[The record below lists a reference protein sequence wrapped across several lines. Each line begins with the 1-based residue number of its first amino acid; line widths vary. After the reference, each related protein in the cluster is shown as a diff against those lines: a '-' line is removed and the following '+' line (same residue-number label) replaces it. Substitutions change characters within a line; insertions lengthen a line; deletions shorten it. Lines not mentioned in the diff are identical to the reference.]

1 MPKLYELTGAYAEA
15 MMNLEE
21 ATTQEQY
28 DAAIAELTAIESDIV
43 TKAEN
48 YARIIRNKT
57 VESDG
62 YAAEIKRL
70 QGLKKAADNAIE
82 SLKNNIHFALETA
95 GATELTTGIG
105 KWKIAKNP
113 PSVEVTDESSIP
125 EEYLIPQPAKV
136 DKHKI
141 LDDFKNLG
149 LDIPGIEIVQK
160 EGVRFR

>member
-1 MPKLYELTGAYAEA
+1 MPRLYELTGAYAEV
-15 MMNLEE
+15 MMQLED

-28 DAAIAELTAIESDIV
+28 DAALAALTSIESDIV

-70 QGLKKAADNAIE
+70 QACKKAADNAIE

-95 GATELTTGIG
+95 GASELTTGIG

-113 PSVEVTDESSIP
+113 PSVEITDEAAIP
-125 EEYLIPQPAKV
+125 EEYLIPQPSKV

-141 LDDFKNLG
+141 LDDFKAYG
-149 LDIPGIEIVQK
+149 MAVPGVEIVQK
-160 EGVRFR
+160 ESVRFK

>member
-1 MPKLYELTGAYAEA
+1 MAKLYELTGAYAEV
-15 MMNLEE
+15 MMQLED

-28 DAAIAELTAIESDIV
+28 DAALEALTVIETDIV

-70 QGLKKAADNAIE
+70 QACKKAADGAIE
-82 SLKNNIHFALETA
+82 RLKDNIHFALETA
-95 GATELTTGIG
+95 GASELTTGIG
-105 KWKIAKNP
+105 KWKIAQNP
-113 PSVEVTDESSIP
+113 PSVEVTDESLIP

-136 DKHKI
+136 DKHKV
-141 LDDFKNLG
+141 LDDFKAYG
-149 LDIPGIEIVQK
+149 LAIPGVEVVRK
-160 EGVRFR
+160 ESVRFK